1 MMMPASVQTYLYQWL
16 STAGEFSVDMAWQTN
31 RMQLRCKKCSAIL
44 RVPQLEKADEM
55 PFVLQDWV
63 SMHGYN
69 GNHGVPVPVTADF
82 KSLPI
87 KHGLPIQAGGQTGQ
101 MLLESMLNATEWANA
116 TEIIKAVK
124 APPARPE
131 PVKRAN
137 AHIAK
142 GRRFR

>member
-1 MMMPASVQTYLYQWL
+1 MMPASVHIYLHQWL

-69 GNHGVPVPVTADF
+69 GNHGVELKPIKVMLAPVPVTADF
-82 KSLPI
+82 KR
-87 KHGLPIQAGGQTGQ
+87 T
-101 MLLESMLNATEWANA
+101 
-116 TEIIKAVK
+116 
-124 APPARPE
+124 
-131 PVKRAN
+131 AN

>member
-1 MMMPASVQTYLYQWL
+1 MVMPASVDMYLHQWL

-31 RMQLRCKKCSAIL
+31 RMQLRCRECSAIL

-69 GNHGVPVPVTADF
+69 GNHGVEPKPITVMLAPVPVTADF
-82 KSLPI
+82 KSLPS
-87 KHGLPIQAGGQTGQ
+87 KHGLPIQAGG
-101 MLLESMLNATEWANA
+101 W
-116 TEIIKAVK
+116 
-124 APPARPE
+124 PE
-131 PVKRAN
+131 PLKAEMPSELNPKRVN